1 LRFENFLIRN
11 GAFVD
16 PGAIEEKLIF
26 PRWYSVKRLEKE
38 GKRNKKNLLGA
49 TKTNDAIWG
58 TV

>member
-1 LRFENFLIRN
+1 MRN

-49 TKTNDAIWG
+49 TKTNDAIQG
-58 TV
+58 AV